1 MSNVWEKFNE
11 LLDLEGLKQDLEDV
25 ASNTMKFREVPAGK
39 YEISINKMELTE
51 SKTGR
56 PMLTVWMKIL
66 AGEYENQMIFYN
78 QVIDNAYGLHNA
90 NKFLRALESGLDVEF
105 KDFEQYNDLILDV
118 HEAIDEKLEYA
129 LKYGKNK
136 KGFNTFEITDVF
148 EK

>member
-1 MSNVWEKFNE
+1 MSIWEKFNKTV
-11 LLDLEGLKQDLEDV
+11 DIEGLKQDLQEV
-25 ASNTMKFREVPAGK
+25 GENTFEFREVPPGT

-51 SKTGR
+51 SKNNR
-56 PMLTVWMKIL
+56 PMLTVWMRIL

-78 QVIDNAYGLHNA
+78 QVVDNGFGLHNA
-90 NKFLRALESGLDVEF
+90 NEFLRALESGIDIEF

-136 KGFNTFEITDVF
+136 KGFNTFEITSVF
-148 EK
+148 DK